1 MSNIDKHALRDR
13 AESTINILENIAGFE
28 PSDIDGDSVELR
40 FETEGGFDTGCDV
53 SIVYQCQKAADVVQA
68 LLDELE
74 AKDKLIDIL
83 RQDKDKVID
92 TSKERISKLL
102 ARVAELESSHS
113 NLREAMAGIHNTIN
127 AGGAYTPLAS
137 ILNASKRA
145 YEESA
150 SAAGKGEA

>member
-1 MSNIDKHALRDR
+1 MSNIDKRAQIELYAKVEQQAHKLRG
-13 AESTINILENIAGFE
+13 NPIAYQ
-28 PSDIDGDSVELR
+28 VV
-40 FETEGGFDTGCDV
+40 TGMCPV
-53 SIVYQCQKAADVVQA
+53 NVIEMQAKNVQE

-74 AKDKLIDIL
+74 AKGKLIDIL

-102 ARVAELESSHS
+102 AQVAELESSHS

-127 AGGAYTPLAS
+127 AGGAYTPLVA

-150 SAAGKGEA
+150 AAAGKGE